1 MKWDKTFFIKQ
12 VFSQG
17 ELLKYKKAAERDLV
31 IAESS
36 EEKEVVFH
44 FTYMAFIKMGI
55 YYIAKEG
62 YRVKSSLGH
71 HQKIIEALSQILDS
85 KDVLIIGDSMRK
97 ARNLDF
103 YSATTFTVTNEVKE
117 YLVFVK
123 NKVFLRK

>member
-1 MKWDKTFFIKQ
+1 
-12 VFSQG
+12 
-17 ELLKYKKAAERDLV
+17 
-31 IAESS
+31 
-36 EEKEVVFH
+36 
-44 FTYMAFIKMGI
+44 
-55 YYIAKEG
+55 YIAKEG